1 MINVIEKAKKSS
13 LLSIILALAATVLVI
28 ELSDLIANPVSG
40 FLKQHFELNFYTGN
54 VISKFFMLLFSVLA
68 ILLINGGKL
77 TNFGFNI
84 PHKFGYIRLVLLT
97 IGIAIASFIV
107 GSILFIVILNSVFP
121 IDSIGGS
128 TMGFPEQQSLL
139 EIILT
144 VWIWSSLCEEVLTR
158 GLLQGVIQHFNSK
171 KFLRLSLPVWIS
183 GIFFGLMHT
192 SLIYGGMSFWFV
204 AFVVFNTSIIGL
216 LAAYYREK
224 TGSIFPAFLVHVLA
238 NIVGFMP
245 SIIFNA

>member
-1 MINVIEKAKKSS
+1 MINVVEKAKGSS

-28 ELSDLIANPVSG
+28 ELSGLIANPVSE
-40 FLKQHFELNFYTGN
+40 FLKLNFELNFYTGN
-54 VISKFFMLLFSVLA
+54 VITKFFMLLFSILA
-68 ILLINGGKL
+68 ILLINGGRLKG
-77 TNFGFNI
+77 FGFKI
-84 PHKFGYIRLVLLT
+84 PSKFGYVRLILLT
-97 IGIAIASFIV
+97 IGIALASFIF
-107 GSILFIVILNSVFP
+107 GSIVFIAILNSVFP
-121 IDSIGGS
+121 IESIGGS
-128 TMGFPEQQSLL
+128 AIGFPEQQSLL

-158 GLLQGVIQHFNSK
+158 GLLQGIIQHLDSK

-192 SLIYGGMSFWFV
+192 RLIFGGMSFWFV

-224 TGSIFPAFLVHVLA
+224 SGSIFPAFLVHVIA
-238 NIVGFMP
+238 NIVGFLP
-245 SIIFNA
+245 SLFVN

>member
-1 MINVIEKAKKSS
+1 MINIVEKAKSSS
-13 LLSIILALAATVLVI
+13 LLSFILALAATVLVI

-40 FLKQHFELNFYTGN
+40 FLKQHFELNFYTSN
-54 VISKFFMLLFSVLA
+54 VISKFFMLLFSILA
-68 ILLINGGKL
+68 ILLINGGRLKG
-77 TNFGFNI
+77 FGFKM
-84 PHKFGYIRLVLLT
+84 PSKFGYVRLILLT
-97 IGIAIASFIV
+97 IGIALASFIF

-139 EIILT
+139 EIVLT

-158 GLLQGVIQHFNSK
+158 GLLQGVIQHLYSK

-192 SLIYGGMSFWFV
+192 RLINGGMNFWFV
-204 AFVVFNTSIIGL
+204 AFIVFNTSIIGL

-224 TGSIFPAFLVHVLA
+224 SGSIFPAFLVHVIA

-245 SIIFNA
+245 SLFVN